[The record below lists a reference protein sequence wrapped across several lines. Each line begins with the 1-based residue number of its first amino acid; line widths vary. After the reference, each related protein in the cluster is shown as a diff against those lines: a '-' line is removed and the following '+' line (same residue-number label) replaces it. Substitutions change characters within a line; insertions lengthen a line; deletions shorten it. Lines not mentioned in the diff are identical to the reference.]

1 MTDTALAT
9 ETAPSPTGIEP
20 GREYTYEERIQ
31 SIRATKMAQTKEK
44 QEVIGAMDY
53 DDWALVLPPEDKRE
67 IVEAVSGSGLTIRDC
82 IIPGV
87 EIDTNHECGGF
98 FGPEICGRNFR
109 RLLEAHP
116 AYIDPMSSLAGA
128 YMANFS
134 SYRKVGWNPDVSAP
148 EDLQMRRELYKL
160 AGGIGGAQ
168 HFCQDMVI
176 GFELGWQGLAD
187 KVARYRSQNP
197 DRAEFYD
204 GLDHVIAGMQA
215 WIRTNAAEAR
225 RLAGTEENPQLRQ
238 SLEEQAE
245 MNERLATEPPRTLRD
260 VCQWIL
266 WYDCAARMY
275 NGSGSLGR
283 LDEMLRPYYEREK
296 AAGTLTD
303 EEAIFHIACLLV
315 RDTAYIQLGGP
326 GQDGADLTTPVS
338 FLVLEATHRLKVP
351 ANTGVCVGD
360 DTDPELLKRS
370 VEILLED
377 RLGIPKFLGID
388 RTTEGFMRNDIP
400 VEVARTR
407 AYSGCHWS
415 ALPGREYTLNDCVKI
430 SFGNIFD
437 VALREMM
444 ADDSV
449 EPSIDELW
457 RRFDHHTYVAVDAM
471 AESFDIHLEHMG
483 DVFPELMLDLLC
495 HGPVEKGYDAAD
507 GYNKGVE
514 YYNMCVDGCALA
526 TIADS
531 FAALELHV
539 QEKAQLTWQEL
550 LGHLDANWEG
560 TEGERARLLMKRTP
574 RYGYGGTRAD
584 EYARRIAELF
594 TKAVKRQPTPAG
606 FNMIPG
612 IFSWANTI
620 GLGRILEA
628 TPNGRHK
635 GAPISHGSN
644 PDPGFRK
651 DGAPTALATAIAE
664 VQPGYGNA
672 APMQIELD
680 PTTSAQDGE
689 AVNRVA
695 DLIRTHFD
703 MGGTQINFNILD
715 REKVLEAHEDPTKY
729 PDLVVRVTGFS
740 AYFASLS
747 KEFRQLVVDRIISE
761 N

>member
-1 MTDTALAT
+1 MTDTAITDPAT
-9 ETAPSPTGIEP
+9 VDPI
-20 GREYTYEERIQ
+20 REYTFQERIE
-31 SIRATKMAQTKEK
+31 SIRATKLAQTQEK
-44 QEVIGAMDY
+44 QQVIGAMDY
-53 DDWALVLPPEDKRE
+53 DDWALILPPEDKRE
-67 IVEAVSGSGLTIRDC
+67 VVEAVSGSGLTIRDC

-87 EIDTNHECGGF
+87 EMATNHEGGGF

-109 RLLEAHP
+109 ALLEAHP
-116 AYIDPMSSLAGA
+116 PYVDPMSSLAGA

-134 SYRKVGWNPDVSAP
+134 SYRKVGWNPDLAP
-148 EDLQMRRELYKL
+148 PADLQERRERYQL

-168 HFCQDMVI
+168 HFCQDMAI

-187 KVARYRSQNP
+187 KVARYRQVNP

-215 WIRTNAAEAR
+215 WTRTSATEAR
-225 RLAGTEENPQLRQ
+225 RLAAEEEHPQLRRN
-238 SLEEQAE
+238 LEEMAE
-245 MNERLATEPPRTLRD
+245 MNERLATEPPQTLREA
-260 VCQWIL
+260 CQWIL

-283 LDEMLRPYYEREK
+283 LDEMLRPYYERET

-303 EEAIFHIACLLV
+303 DEAIFHIACVLA

-326 GQDGADLTTPVS
+326 DEAGRDMASPVS
-338 FLVLEATHRLKVP
+338 YLILEAVHRLKTP
-351 ANTGVCVGD
+351 ANMGVCVGD
-360 DTDPELLKRS
+360 SSDPGLLRRG

-388 RTTEGFMRNDIP
+388 RTSEGFARNGYP

-430 SFGNIFD
+430 SFGNVFD
-437 VALREMM
+437 VALRDMM
-444 ADDSV
+444 ADESV
-449 EPSIDELW
+449 TPGTEELW
-457 RRFDHHTYVAVDAM
+457 RRFEHHMYQAVDAM
-471 AESFDIHLEHMG
+471 AESLDFHLKHVG
-483 DVFPELMLDLLC
+483 DMFPELMLDLLC
-495 HGPVEKGYDAAD
+495 YGPVEKGYDAAD
-507 GYNKGVE
+507 GFHRGVE
-514 YYNMCVDGCALA
+514 YYNLCIDGCALA
-526 TIADS
+526 TVADS
-531 FAALELHV
+531 LAALELHV
-539 QEKAQLTWQEL
+539 EEKGELTWQEL

-560 TEGERARLLMKRTP
+560 TDGERARLLMRRTP
-574 RYGYGGTRAD
+574 RYGYGGTPAD
-584 EYARRIAELF
+584 QYAVRISELF
-594 TKAVKRQPTPAG
+594 THAVKRQPTPAG

-620 GLGRILEA
+620 GLGQILGA
-628 TPNGRHK
+628 TPNGRFAT
-635 GAPISHGSN
+635 APISHGSN

-664 VQPGYGNA
+664 VQPGYGNT

-680 PTTSAQDGE
+680 PTTSAQDEE
-689 AVNRVA
+689 AVDRIA

-703 MGGTQINFNILD
+703 LGGTQINFNILD
-715 REKVLEAHEDPTKY
+715 REKVLEAHEDPSKY
-729 PDLVVRVTGFS
+729 PDLIVRVTGFS

-747 KEFRQLVVDRIISE
+747 REFRQLVVDRIISE